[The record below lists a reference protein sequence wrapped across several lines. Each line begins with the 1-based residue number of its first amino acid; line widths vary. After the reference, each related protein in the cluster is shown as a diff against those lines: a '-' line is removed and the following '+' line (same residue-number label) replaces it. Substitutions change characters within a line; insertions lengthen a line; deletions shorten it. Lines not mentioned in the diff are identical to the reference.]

1 MWSRLTANYFL
12 RDDLE
17 LLIYLFPPP
26 DGEGVHHLPTFY
38 VVLGI
43 KPRTSCIPDK
53 WSIN

>member
-12 RDDLE
+12 RDDPE
-17 LLIYLFPPP
+17 LLIYLFLSP
-26 DGEGVHHLPTFY
+26 DGQGVHHLPTFY

-43 KPRTSCIPDK
+43 KRRTSCIPDK